1 MDLIIASNNFNK
13 IKEIKELLSDLDINV
28 LSLKDIGFTK
38 EIDETGTTFE
48 DNSYIKA
55 KTIYDLYH
63 LPVIADDSGLEVR
76 ALNNAP
82 GVYSHRYAGN
92 TCSDS
97 ANNEKLISELKGITD
112 RAARYVCV
120 ISYIN
125 ELGVVKYS
133 KGYCEGEIIDTPK
146 GNNGFGYDPYF
157 YIEEYNKTMAEISMD
172 EKNKISH
179 RAKALNNLK
188 DIINEDITSKR

>member
-1 MDLIIASNNFNK
+1 MDLIIASNNLNK

-48 DNSYIKA
+48 ANSYIKA
-55 KTIYDLYH
+55 KTIYDLYKK
-63 LPVIADDSGLEVR
+63 PVIADDSGLEVR

-82 GVYSHRYAGN
+82 GVYSHRYAGS
-92 TCSDS
+92 TCKDS

-125 ELGVVKYS
+125 ELGAVKYA

-157 YIEEYNKTMAEISMD
+157 YIKEYNKTMAEISMD

-179 RAKALNNLK
+179 RAKALNKLK

>member
-1 MDLIIASNNFNK
+1 MDLIIASNNLNK

-82 GVYSHRYAGN
+82 GVYSHRYAGS
-92 TCSDS
+92 TCKDS

-125 ELGVVKYS
+125 ELGAVKYA

-157 YIEEYNKTMAEISMD
+157 YIKEYNKTMAEISMD